1 MESYSIF
8 HKTPDLTTT
17 PHFCLQSNTLFF
29 FAILAIG
36 ISGSLYFPCMQLP
49 KSSFFKRQKSSLED
63 FVLFFL
69 NKGIAFLKLSIFQ
82 QWKNIEKGG
91 KRQTRI
97 VVYRF

>member
-63 FVLFFL
+63 FVLFF
-69 NKGIAFLKLSIFQ
+69 KQGDCFLKTEHLSAV
-82 QWKNIEKGG
+82 EEH
-91 KRQTRI
+91 
-97 VVYRF
+97 